1 MVSEKFMFSDNS
13 EEYANIPLKIE
24 EFVEFAGLAPD
35 RARIM
40 SLLSE
45 EMIGMFR
52 AILPDFSADIWA
64 ERDGKTYEITASVNA
79 VITTKDRDNLL
90 KATDGKNAALRSGI
104 LGKMGEMIINWA
116 IELNDNP
123 VSPISYADMEMGMG
137 MGMNNAFDEW
147 SMRTYLDA
155 TTYKKDDAVLTDDG
169 LERSII
175 VKLADDCKMSV
186 KSGSVRMTVSKTF

>member
-24 EFVEFAGLAPD
+24 EFAETTGLASD
-35 RARIM
+35 RARVL

-64 ERDGKTYEITASVNA
+64 ENKENSYEITASVNA

-90 KATDGKNAALRSGI
+90 KATDGKNAALKNGV
-104 LGKMGEMIINWA
+104 LGKMGAMILNWA

-123 VSPISYADMEMGMG
+123 VAPISYADMEMGMG

-147 SMRTYLDA
+147 SMRTYLEA

-186 KSGSVRMTVSKTF
+186 KSGSVRMVVTKAF

>member
-1 MVSEKFMFSDNS
+1 MFSDNS
-13 EEYANIPLKIE
+13 EEFANIPLKIE
-24 EFVEFAGLAPD
+24 EFGKFAGLAPD
-35 RARIM
+35 RARVL

-52 AILPDFSADIWA
+52 AILPDFSGDIWA
-64 ERDGKTYEITASVNA
+64 QNNENKFDIIASVNA
-79 VITTKDRDNLL
+79 VIKTKERDNLL
-90 KATDGKNAALRSGI
+90 KATDGKNAALQSGL
-104 LGKMGEMIINWA
+104 LGKIGAMVINWA

-137 MGMNNAFDEW
+137 MGMNNAFEEW
-147 SMRTYLDA
+147 SMRTYLDSA
-155 TTYKKDDAVLTDDG
+155 LYKKDDADLTDDG

-186 KSGSVRMTVSKTF
+186 KSGSVVMTVTKTF